1 MLLVVAGG
9 IVELTLLLVVLSVV
23 VTVQVVVMVAVVVV
37 EVEVV
42 VVVDSPF
49 STTNRPSPKTGRS
62 TTCSAVLCQLNAG
75 FTSVKLNSCGFDA
88 SSPRLCLS

>member
-1 MLLVVAGG
+1 VLLVVAGG

-49 STTNRPSPKTGRS
+49 STTNRLSQHSVCNAIAQNRPLNNLLSCTL
-62 TTCSAVLCQLNAG
+62 SA
-75 FTSVKLNSCGFDA
+75 
-88 SSPRLCLS
+88 

>member
-37 EVEVV
+37 EVV

-49 STTNRPSPKTGRS
+49 STTNRLSQHSVCNAIAQNRPLNNLLSCTL
-62 TTCSAVLCQLNAG
+62 SA
-75 FTSVKLNSCGFDA
+75 
-88 SSPRLCLS
+88 